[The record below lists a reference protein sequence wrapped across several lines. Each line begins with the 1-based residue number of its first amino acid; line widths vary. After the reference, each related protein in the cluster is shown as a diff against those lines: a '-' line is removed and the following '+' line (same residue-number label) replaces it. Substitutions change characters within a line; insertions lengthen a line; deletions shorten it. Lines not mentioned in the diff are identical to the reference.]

1 MKHLTWKMIAAGAA
15 ALVCLAVLA
24 GVIISQHQPLP
35 QPLQPG
41 QKLIDAS
48 QGLDEITID
57 ASFAPDESKLS
68 ATQTLRLRNREGE
81 PLNSLVLRTY
91 ANAFAAIETSPAATE
106 EMFDSCYPEGFS
118 PGSISISKLAVN
130 DTEQTVSFTDEAQ
143 TVLSVDL
150 PEGWQPEEWITL
162 TLEYQ
167 LLIPEA
173 RYRFGHSG
181 NIWMLGNVFPQMAVY
196 ENGQWRQE
204 PYFSIGDPF
213 VSECA
218 NYTVTLRLPEGYQ
231 PAATGYAKGEGGCY
245 RYEAPAVRDF
255 GLVLVKNG
263 VTRTAREGG
272 TLLNAVAENASDAQ
286 RMLKFAQQALI
297 CYNKFYGIYPYASL
311 TAATVD
317 FPFGGMEYP
326 GLVMVGREVLA
337 ADGDSLEITV
347 AHEVAHQWWYAVV
360 GSDQYY
366 EAWQDEALCEY
377 ALLDY
382 VSQYYSEAAREDLA
396 FKRFE
401 TAMRVTVPKGVTPG
415 SPIDYFG
422 DLPEYTLVT
431 YRRGAAL
438 MVALETALSREGFNE
453 VLRTY
458 YADNAFGLADRRAFG
473 NALKKVS
480 GSDWAALLEDYLDT
494 YIAN

>member
-1 MKHLTWKMIAAGAA
+1 MKHLTWKKVAA

-24 GVIISQHQPLP
+24 GMIISQHQPLP
-35 QPLQPG
+35 EPLQPG
-41 QKLIDAS
+41 QRLIDAS
-48 QGLDEITID
+48 RGLDEITID
-57 ASFAPDESKLS
+57 ASFVPDESKLT
-68 ATQTLRLRNREGE
+68 AAQTLRLQNREGE

-150 PEGWQPEEWITL
+150 PDGWAPEEWLTV
-162 TLEYQ
+162 TLEYE
-167 LLIPEA
+167 LIIPEA

-181 NIWMLGNVFPQMAVY
+181 NIWMLGNVFPQIAVY

-231 PAATGYAKGEGGCY
+231 PAAAGYAKGEGGCY

-255 GLVLVKNG
+255 GLVLIKNG
-263 VTRTAREGG
+263 VTRTAREYGI
-272 TLLNAVAENASDAQ
+272 LLTAVAENAADAQ
-286 RMLKFAQQALI
+286 RMLKFASQAI
-297 CYNKFYGIYPYASL
+297 KCYNEQYGIYPYPSL
-311 TAATVD
+311 TAAAADV
-317 FPFGGMEYP
+317 PFGGVEYP
-326 GLVMVGREVLA
+326 GLVMIGKEVLDA
-337 ADGDSLEITV
+337 RDDSLEITV

-366 EAWQDEALCEY
+366 EAWQDEALAEY

-382 VSQYYSEAAREDLA
+382 VSCYYGENARQALA
-396 FKRFE
+396 FERFE
-401 TAMRVTVPKGVTPG
+401 TAMRVTVPQGVTPG
-415 SPIDYFG
+415 SPVDYFG

-438 MVALETALSREGFNE
+438 MVALENALGREGFRDA
-453 VLRTY
+453 LRIY
-458 YADNAFGLADRRAFG
+458 YADNAFRLAGRQAFKD
-473 NALKKVS
+473 ALKKVS
-480 GSDWAALLEDYLDT
+480 GSDWSALMEDYLDT
-494 YIAN
+494 YIMN